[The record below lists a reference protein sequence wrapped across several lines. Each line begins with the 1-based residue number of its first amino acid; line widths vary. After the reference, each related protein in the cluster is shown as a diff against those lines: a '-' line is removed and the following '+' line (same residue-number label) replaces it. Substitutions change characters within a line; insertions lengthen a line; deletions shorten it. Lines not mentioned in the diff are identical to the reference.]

1 MSVNVGNVLVGR
13 SARLPPY
20 YLTYR
25 SHSASEHLNREP
37 HGQGQ
42 LSTLFDHAC
51 ACMSPALS

>member
-25 SHSASEHLNREP
+25 SHSASEHLNQKH
-37 HGQGQ
+37 HGQQQ
-42 LSTLFDHAC
+42 LFTLYDHAC
-51 ACMSPALS
+51 AFIRPALS